1 MTIKAYLIQTGILA
15 LVFFAV
21 FYSIRLYT
29 FNEVRKQYNQT
40 IERLELEQLQ
50 NLQQLQSQQNIV
62 VSGYLQ
68 KIKTLEGEHEKTLQ
82 ELETAQFSNT
92 VTGVNC
98 VVSNAIHDSLHK
110 DSGSQTT
117 VQAAGDKPDLI
128 CYTRAELQ
136 RKVKRSLDIAAECD
150 ALSVRYS
157 ALLEV
162 CTQKDNK

>member
-68 KIKTLEGEHEKTLQ
+68 KIKTLEGEHEKTLH

-98 VVSNAIHDSLHK
+98 VVSNAIDSLHK
-110 DSGSQTT
+110 DGGSKTT
-117 VQAAGDKPDLI
+117 VQTTGDKPDLI

-136 RKVKRSLDIAAECD
+136 RKVKESLDITKECD
-150 ALSVRYS
+150 ALSVRY
-157 ALLEV
+157 ATLLEV
-162 CTQKDNK
+162 CTQKDK

>member
-110 DSGSQTT
+110 DSGSQTP
-117 VQAAGDKPDLI
+117 VQAAGDKPDLV
-128 CYTRAELQ
+128 CYTQAELQ

-150 ALSVRYS
+150 ALSVRYVT
-157 ALLEV
+157 LLKICQGE
-162 CTQKDNK
+162 K

>member
-98 VVSNAIHDSLHK
+98 VVSNAIDSLHK
-110 DSGSQTT
+110 DSGSKTT
-117 VQAAGDKPDLI
+117 VQTTGNKPDLV

-136 RKVKRSLDIAAECD
+136 SKVKRSLDITKECD
-150 ALSVRYS
+150 ALSVRY
-157 ALLEV
+157 ATLLEV
-162 CTQKDNK
+162 CTQKDK

>member
-50 NLQQLQSQQNIV
+50 NLQHLQSQQNIV

-110 DSGSQTT
+110 DSGSKTT
-117 VQAAGDKPDLI
+117 VQAAGNKSDLI
-128 CYTRAELQ
+128 CYTRTELQ
-136 RKVKRSLDIAAECD
+136 SKVKRSLDITKEADELAIK
-150 ALSVRYS
+150 YK

-162 CTQKDNK
+162 CTQKEK

>member
-40 IERLELEQLQ
+40 IERMELEQLQ
-50 NLQQLQSQQNIV
+50 NLQQLQSQQNII

-68 KIKTLEGEHEKTLQ
+68 KIKALEGEHEKTLH

-98 VVSNAIHDSLHK
+98 VVSNAVNSLHK
-110 DSGSQTT
+110 DSGSKTT
-117 VQAAGDKPDLI
+117 VQTAGNKPDLV

-136 RKVKRSLDIAAECD
+136 SKVKRSL
-150 ALSVRYS
+150 ALTKEADELAIKYR
-157 ALLEV
+157 ALLDV
-162 CTQKDNK
+162 CTQKDK

>member
-50 NLQQLQSQQNIV
+50 NLQKLQSQQNIV

-68 KIKTLEGEHEKTLQ
+68 KIKTLEGEHERTLQ

-98 VVSNAIHDSLHK
+98 VVSNAIDSLHK
-110 DSGSQTT
+110 DSGSTTT
-117 VQAAGDKPDLI
+117 VQTTGNKPDLI

-136 RKVKRSLDIAAECD
+136 SKVKRSLDITKEADELAIKY
-150 ALSVRYS
+150 R

-162 CTQKDNK
+162 CTQKDK

>member
-50 NLQQLQSQQNIV
+50 NLQQLQHEQNVV

-98 VVSNAIHDSLHK
+98 VVSNTVNSLHK
-110 DSGSQTT
+110 DGGSKATVQTT
-117 VQAAGDKPDLI
+117 GDKPDLI

-136 RKVKRSLDIAAECD
+136 RKVKESL
-150 ALSVRYS
+150 ALTKEADELAIKYR

-162 CTQKDNK
+162 CTQKEK

>member
-29 FNEVRKQYNQT
+29 VNEVRKQYNQT

-50 NLQQLQSQQNIV
+50 NLQQLQSQQNII

-68 KIKTLEGEHEKTLQ
+68 KIKALEGEHEKTLQ

-98 VVSNAIHDSLHK
+98 VVSNAVNSLHK
-110 DSGSQTT
+110 NSGSQTT
-117 VQAAGDKPDLI
+117 VQAAGNKPDLI

-136 RKVKRSLDIAAECD
+136 SKIKRSL
-150 ALSVRYS
+150 ALTKEADELAIKYR

-162 CTQKDNK
+162 CTQKDK

>member
-98 VVSNAIHDSLHK
+98 VVSNAIDSLHK
-110 DSGSQTT
+110 DSNGKTT
-117 VQAAGDKPDLI
+117 VQTAGDKPDLI

-136 RKVKRSLDIAAECD
+136 SKVKRSLDIAKEADEL
-150 ALSVRYS
+150 AIKYR
-157 ALLEV
+157 ALLDV
-162 CTQKDNK
+162 CTQKDK

>member
-68 KIKTLEGEHEKTLQ
+68 KIKTLEGEYEKTLH

-98 VVSNAIHDSLHK
+98 VVSNAIDSLHK
-110 DSGSQTT
+110 DSGSKTT
-117 VQAAGDKPDLI
+117 VQTTGNKPDLI

-136 RKVKRSLDIAAECD
+136 RKVKESLDITKECD
-150 ALSVRYS
+150 ALSVRY
-157 ALLEV
+157 ATLLEV
-162 CTQKDNK
+162 CTQKDK

>member
-29 FNEVRKQYNQT
+29 VNEVRKQYNQT
-40 IERLELEQLQ
+40 IEKLELEQLQ
-50 NLQQLQSQQNIV
+50 NIQQLQSQQNII

-68 KIKTLEGEHEKTLQ
+68 KIKALEGEHEKTLQ

-98 VVSNAIHDSLHK
+98 IVSNAVNNSLHK
-110 DSGSQTT
+110 DGGSKTAVQT
-117 VQAAGDKPDLI
+117 AGDKPDLI

-136 RKVKRSLDIAAECD
+136 RKVKESL
-150 ALSVRYS
+150 ALTREADELAIRYQT
-157 ALLEV
+157 LLEV
-162 CTQKDNK
+162 CTQKDK

>member
-40 IERLELEQLQ
+40 IERMELEQLQ

-68 KIKTLEGEHEKTLQ
+68 KIKTLEGEHERHFRNLKQRSFQILLPALIVLSAMQLTACTKTV
-82 ELETAQFSNT
+82 E
-92 VTGVNC
+92 
-98 VVSNAIHDSLHK
+98 
-110 DSGSQTT
+110 
-117 VQAAGDKPDLI
+117 
-128 CYTRAELQ
+128 
-136 RKVKRSLDIAAECD
+136 VKQQCKQPEINPI
-150 ALSVRYS
+150 LSVTPEPNFSQRLKEVW
-157 ALLEV
+157 LL
-162 CTQKDNK
+162 QKKPTN

>member
-29 FNEVRKQYNQT
+29 LNEVRKQYNQT

-68 KIKTLEGEHEKTLQ
+68 KIKTLEGEHEKTLH

-98 VVSNAIHDSLHK
+98 VVSNAIDSLHK
-110 DSGSQTT
+110 DSGSKTT
-117 VQAAGDKPDLI
+117 VQTAGDKPDLI

-136 RKVKRSLDIAAECD
+136 RKVKESLDITKECD
-150 ALSVRYS
+150 ALSVRY
-157 ALLEV
+157 ATLLEV
-162 CTQKDNK
+162 CTQKDK

>member
-29 FNEVRKQYNQT
+29 FNEVRKQYSQT

-50 NLQQLQSQQNIV
+50 NLQQLQSQQNII

-68 KIKTLEGEHEKTLQ
+68 KIKALEGEHEKTLQ

-98 VVSNAIHDSLHK
+98 VVSNAVNSLHK
-110 DSGSQTT
+110 DGGSQTT
-117 VQAAGDKPDLI
+117 VQTAGNKPDLV
-128 CYTRAELQ
+128 CYTRTELQ
-136 RKVKRSLDIAAECD
+136 RKVKESLDITKECD
-150 ALSVRYS
+150 ALSVRY
-157 ALLEV
+157 ATLLEV
-162 CTQKDNK
+162 CTQKDK

>member
-29 FNEVRKQYNQT
+29 FNEVRKQYNRT
-40 IERLELEQLQ
+40 IEKLELEQLQ

-110 DSGSQTT
+110 DDGSKTT
-117 VQAAGDKPDLI
+117 VQ
-128 CYTRAELQ
+128 T
-136 RKVKRSLDIAAECD
+136 
-150 ALSVRYS
+150 
-157 ALLEV
+157 
-162 CTQKDNK
+162 T

>member
-29 FNEVRKQYNQT
+29 VNEVRKQYNQT
-40 IERLELEQLQ
+40 IEKLELEQLQ
-50 NLQQLQSQQNIV
+50 NLQQLQSQQNII

-92 VTGVNC
+92 VAGVNC
-98 VVSNAIHDSLHK
+98 IVSNAVNSLHK
-110 DSGSQTT
+110 DSDSKTT
-117 VQAAGDKPDLI
+117 VQTTGDKPDLV

-136 RKVKRSLDIAAECD
+136 SKVARSLAITKEADELAIK
-150 ALSVRYS
+150 YK
-157 ALLEV
+157 ALLDV
-162 CTQKDNK
+162 CTQKDK

>member
-50 NLQQLQSQQNIV
+50 NIQQLQSQQNIV

-98 VVSNAIHDSLHK
+98 VVSNAVNSLHK
-110 DSGSQTT
+110 DSRGQTT
-117 VQAAGDKPDLI
+117 VQTAGNKPDLV

-136 RKVKRSLDIAAECD
+136 SKVKRSLDLAKEADELAI
-150 ALSVRYS
+150 RYQT
-157 ALLEV
+157 LLEV

>member
-50 NLQQLQSQQNIV
+50 NLQKLQSQQNIV

-117 VQAAGDKPDLI
+117 VQTAGDKPDLV

-136 RKVKRSLDIAAECD
+136 RKVKESLDLAKEADELAIKY
-150 ALSVRYS
+150 R

-162 CTQKDNK
+162 CTQKDK

>member
-40 IERLELEQLQ
+40 IEKLELEQLQ
-50 NLQQLQSQQNIV
+50 NLQHLQSQQNII

-98 VVSNAIHDSLHK
+98 VVSNAVNSLHK
-110 DSGSQTT
+110 DGGSKATMQT
-117 VQAAGDKPDLI
+117 AGNKPDLV

-136 RKVKRSLDIAAECD
+136 SKVKRSL
-150 ALSVRYS
+150 ALTREADELAIKYK
-157 ALLEV
+157 ALLDV
-162 CTQKDNK
+162 CTQKDK

>member
-50 NLQQLQSQQNIV
+50 NLQRLQSQQNIV

-98 VVSNAIHDSLHK
+98 VVSNAIHDSVHK
-110 DSGSQTT
+110 DSGSKTT
-117 VQAAGDKPDLI
+117 VQAAGNKPDLV

-136 RKVKRSLDIAAECD
+136 RKVKESL
-150 ALSVRYS
+150 ALTREADELAIKYR

-162 CTQKDNK
+162 CTQKDK

>member
-1 MTIKAYLIQTGILA
+1 M
-15 LVFFAV
+15 FFVV
-21 FYSIRLYT
+21 FYALRLYT
-29 FNEVRKQYNQT
+29 VREVSKQYNQT

-50 NLQQLQSQQNIV
+50 NLQHLQSQQNIV

-110 DSGSQTT
+110 DSGSKTT
-117 VQAAGDKPDLI
+117 VQTTGNKPDLI

-136 RKVKRSLDIAAECD
+136 RKVKESLAITKECD
-150 ALSVRYS
+150 ALSVRY
-157 ALLEV
+157 ATLLEV
-162 CTQKDNK
+162 CTQKDK

>member
-29 FNEVRKQYNQT
+29 FNEVRKQYNQS

-110 DSGSQTT
+110 DSGSKATMQT
-117 VQAAGDKPDLI
+117 AGNKPDLV
-128 CYTRAELQ
+128 CYARAELQ
-136 RKVKRSLDIAAECD
+136 RKIKASL
-150 ALSVRYS
+150 ALTKEADELAIKYK

-162 CTQKDNK
+162 CTQKDK

>member
-29 FNEVRKQYNQT
+29 VNEVRKQYNQT
-40 IERLELEQLQ
+40 IERMELEQLQ
-50 NLQQLQSQQNIV
+50 NLQQLQSQQNII

-68 KIKTLEGEHEKTLQ
+68 KIKALEGEHEKTLQ

-98 VVSNAIHDSLHK
+98 VVSNAVNSLHK
-110 DSGSQTT
+110 DGGSKAT
-117 VQAAGDKPDLI
+117 VQAAGNKPDLI
-128 CYTRAELQ
+128 CYTRSELQ
-136 RKVKRSLDIAAECD
+136 RKVKESLDITKECD
-150 ALSVRYS
+150 ALSVRYGT
-157 ALLEV
+157 LLKI
-162 CTQKDNK
+162 CKGQ

>member
-29 FNEVRKQYNQT
+29 VNEVRKQYNRT
-40 IERLELEQLQ
+40 IEKLELEQLQ
-50 NLQQLQSQQNIV
+50 NLQQLQSQQNII

-68 KIKTLEGEHEKTLQ
+68 KIKALEGEHEKTLQ

-98 VVSNAIHDSLHK
+98 VVSNAVNSLHK
-110 DSGSQTT
+110 DSGSKATMQT
-117 VQAAGDKPDLI
+117 AGNKPDLV

-136 RKVKRSLDIAAECD
+136 QKVKRSLDITKECD
-150 ALSVRYS
+150 ALSVRYGT
-157 ALLEV
+157 LLKI
-162 CTQKDNK
+162 CKGQ

>member
-50 NLQQLQSQQNIV
+50 NLQHLQSQQNIV

-68 KIKTLEGEHEKTLQ
+68 KIKALEGEHEKTLQ

-98 VVSNAIHDSLHK
+98 VVSNAVNSLHK
-110 DSGSQTT
+110 DSGSKTT
-117 VQAAGDKPDLI
+117 VQTAGDKPDLI

-136 RKVKRSLDIAAECD
+136 QKVKESLDLAKEADELAIK
-150 ALSVRYS
+150 YK
-157 ALLEV
+157 ALLDV
-162 CTQKDNK
+162 CTQKDK

>member
-50 NLQQLQSQQNIV
+50 NIQQLQSQQNIV

-68 KIKTLEGEHEKTLQ
+68 KIKTLEGEHEKTLH

-98 VVSNAIHDSLHK
+98 VVSNAIDSLHK
-110 DSGSQTT
+110 DGGSKATVQTT
-117 VQAAGDKPDLI
+117 GDKPDLI

-136 RKVKRSLDIAAECD
+136 RKVKESL
-150 ALSVRYS
+150 ALTREADELATKYK

-162 CTQKDNK
+162 CTQKDK

>member
-29 FNEVRKQYNQT
+29 VNEVRKQYNQT

-50 NLQQLQSQQNIV
+50 NLQQLQSQQNII

-68 KIKTLEGEHEKTLQ
+68 KIKALEGEHEKTLQ

-98 VVSNAIHDSLHK
+98 VVSNAVNSLHK
-110 DSGSQTT
+110 DGGSQTT
-117 VQAAGDKPDLI
+117 VQTAGNKPDLV

-136 RKVKRSLDIAAECD
+136 SKVKRSLDITKECD
-150 ALSVRYS
+150 ALSVRY
-157 ALLEV
+157 ATLLEV
-162 CTQKDNK
+162 CTQKDK

>member
-29 FNEVRKQYNQT
+29 LNEVRKQYNQT

-98 VVSNAIHDSLHK
+98 VVSNAVNSLHK
-110 DSGSQTT
+110 DGGSQTT
-117 VQAAGDKPDLI
+117 VQTAGNKPDLI

-136 RKVKRSLDIAAECD
+136 RKVKESLDITKEADELAIKY
-150 ALSVRYS
+150 R
-157 ALLEV
+157 ALLDV
-162 CTQKDNK
+162 CTQKDK

>member
-50 NLQQLQSQQNIV
+50 NLQQLQHEQNVIV
-62 VSGYLQ
+62 TGYINDIERLKEQ
-68 KIKTLEGEHEKTLQ
+68 HEKDVK
-82 ELETAQFSNT
+82 ELENANFKDT
-92 VTGVNC
+92 VIVKPVTHEC
-98 VVSNAIHDSLHK
+98 VCP
-110 DSGSQTT
+110 SGGSKPS
-117 VQAAGDKPDLI
+117 VQAAGVKPDLV
-128 CYTRAELQ
+128 CYTRTELQ

-150 ALSVRYS
+150 ALSVRY
-157 ALLEV
+157 ATLLEV
-162 CTQKDNK
+162 CTQKEK

>member
-98 VVSNAIHDSLHK
+98 VVSNAVNSLHK
-110 DSGSQTT
+110 DGGSQTT
-117 VQAAGDKPDLI
+117 VQTTGNKPDLI

-136 RKVKRSLDIAAECD
+136 RKVKESL
-150 ALSVRYS
+150 ALTREADELAIKYR

-162 CTQKDNK
+162 CTQKDK

>member
-50 NLQQLQSQQNIV
+50 NLQQLQSQQNII

-68 KIKTLEGEHEKTLQ
+68 KIKALEGEHEKTLQ

-98 VVSNAIHDSLHK
+98 VVSNAVNSLHK
-110 DSGSQTT
+110 DGGSQTT
-117 VQAAGDKPDLI
+117 VQTAGNKPDLI

-136 RKVKRSLDIAAECD
+136 SKIKRSL
-150 ALSVRYS
+150 ALTKEADELAIKYR

-162 CTQKDNK
+162 CTQKDK

>member
-29 FNEVRKQYNQT
+29 FNEVSKQYNRT

-50 NLQQLQSQQNIV
+50 NLQKLQSQQNIV

-68 KIKTLEGEHEKTLQ
+68 KIKVLEGEHEKTLQ
-82 ELETAQFSNT
+82 ELETAHFSNT

-98 VVSNAIHDSLHK
+98 VVSNAVNSLHK
-110 DSGSQTT
+110 DGGSKTT
-117 VQAAGDKPDLI
+117 VQTAGNKPDLV

-136 RKVKRSLDIAAECD
+136 SKVKRSLDLAAEAD
-150 ALSVRYS
+150 QIAKRY
-157 ALLEV
+157 AAVVKV
-162 CTQKDNK
+162 CTQSE

>member
-50 NLQQLQSQQNIV
+50 NLQKLQSQQNIV

-68 KIKTLEGEHEKTLQ
+68 KIKTLEGEHERTLQ

-98 VVSNAIHDSLHK
+98 IVSNAVNSLHK
-110 DSGSQTT
+110 DGGSKTTMQT
-117 VQAAGDKPDLI
+117 AGNKPDLI
-128 CYTRAELQ
+128 CYTRSELQ
-136 RKVKRSLDIAAECD
+136 SKVKRSLDITKEADELAIK
-150 ALSVRYS
+150 YK

-162 CTQKDNK
+162 CTQKEK

>member
-50 NLQQLQSQQNIV
+50 NLQKLQSQQNIV

-117 VQAAGDKPDLI
+117 VQTAGDKPDLI

-136 RKVKRSLDIAAECD
+136 RKVKESLDLAKEADELAIK
-150 ALSVRYS
+150 YK
-157 ALLEV
+157 ALLDV
-162 CTQKDNK
+162 CTQKEK

>member
-50 NLQQLQSQQNIV
+50 NLQLLQSQQNIV

-68 KIKTLEGEHEKTLQ
+68 KIKTLEGEHERTLQ

-92 VTGVNC
+92 VTGINC
-98 VVSNAIHDSLHK
+98 VVSNAVNSLHK
-110 DSGSQTT
+110 DSNGKTT
-117 VQAAGDKPDLI
+117 VQTTGNKPDLI

-136 RKVKRSLDIAAECD
+136 RKVKESLDIAAECD
-150 ALSVRYS
+150 ALSVRY
-157 ALLEV
+157 ATLLEV
-162 CTQKDNK
+162 CTQKEK

>member
-50 NLQQLQSQQNIV
+50 NLQQLQSQQNII

-68 KIKTLEGEHEKTLQ
+68 KIKALEGEHEKTLH

-98 VVSNAIHDSLHK
+98 VVSNAVNSLHK
-110 DSGSQTT
+110 DGGSQTT
-117 VQAAGDKPDLI
+117 VQTAGNKPDLI

-136 RKVKRSLDIAAECD
+136 RKVKESLDITKECD
-150 ALSVRYS
+150 ALSVRYGT
-157 ALLEV
+157 LLKI
-162 CTQKDNK
+162 CKGQ

>member
-50 NLQQLQSQQNIV
+50 NLQQLQSQQNII

-68 KIKTLEGEHEKTLQ
+68 KIKTLEGEHERTLQ

-98 VVSNAIHDSLHK
+98 VVSNAVNSLHK
-110 DSGSQTT
+110 DSGSKTT
-117 VQAAGDKPDLI
+117 VQTAGNKPDLV

-136 RKVKRSLDIAAECD
+136 RKVKASLDITKECD

-162 CTQKDNK
+162 CTRKDK

>member
-29 FNEVRKQYNQT
+29 FNEVRKQYSQT

-50 NLQQLQSQQNIV
+50 NLQQLQSQQNII

-98 VVSNAIHDSLHK
+98 VVSNAVNSLHK
-110 DSGSQTT
+110 DGGSQTT
-117 VQAAGDKPDLI
+117 VQTAGNKPDLI

-136 RKVKRSLDIAAECD
+136 RKVKESLDITKECD
-150 ALSVRYS
+150 ALSVRY
-157 ALLEV
+157 ATLLEV
-162 CTQKDNK
+162 CTQKDK